1 MASQTSFS
9 SSPPRPK
16 KEYKSVVPVLRGRA
30 KPAPRSL
37 LLWGGGLLPI
47 RATFEKPPFRGP
59 AINLHA
65 KESPVAKTWGKQSGG
80 LYGIGAAQEHLF
92 VLYYQQVERHSGEA
106 IAIART
112 PNRERRLKTRTPERY
127 PVPDEKCRDALAA
140 RGKQRRKKQ
149 RCSSGKPG

>member
-1 MASQTSFS
+1 MVS
-9 SSPPRPK
+9 SLKCS
-16 KEYKSVVPVLRGRA
+16 G
-30 KPAPRSL
+30 
-37 LLWGGGLLPI
+37 
-47 RATFEKPPFRGP
+47 
-59 AINLHA
+59 A
-65 KESPVAKTWGKQSGG
+65 KESPVAETWGKQSGG
-80 LYGIGAAQEHLF
+80 LYGIGAVQGHLF

-106 IAIART
+106 IAIAHT

>member
-1 MASQTSFS
+1 MSPMWLLKCAIFVRIPWKPCNYCVASFCGSTGKPK
-9 SSPPRPK
+9 SP
-16 KEYKSVVPVLRGRA
+16 
-30 KPAPRSL
+30 
-37 LLWGGGLLPI
+37 
-47 RATFEKPPFRGP
+47 
-59 AINLHA
+59 
-65 KESPVAKTWGKQSGG
+65 G
-80 LYGIGAAQEHLF
+80 LYGIGAVQGHLF

-149 RCSSGKPG
+149 RCSSGTHG

>member
-65 KESPVAKTWGKQSGG
+65 KESPVAKTWGKQSGDCMELA
-80 LYGIGAAQEHLF
+80 LYRDICSCNTTSRSKGTLA
-92 VLYYQQVERHSGEA
+92 
-106 IAIART
+106 
-112 PNRERRLKTRTPERY
+112 RRLLS
-127 PVPDEKCRDALAA
+127 PVPQTERD
-140 RGKQRRKKQ
+140 G
-149 RCSSGKPG
+149 